1 MRSKVWGIG
10 VIWLGLALLARNF
23 NLVFFRD
30 FLSQFWPLLI
40 VLFGLTYF
48 MESGK
53 ESKAVGL
60 LIVVLGLGLLG
71 DHLGW
76 FAFNMRNFWNIF
88 WALALILFGWLI
100 LSGGAAGKPNLVV
113 MGGLERKGSP
123 WELKSGSFFV
133 IMGGVDLDLRDA
145 VIPEGETNL
154 DFTIVMGGVDLRVPE
169 DIEVHCQGSAV
180 LGGLEFFGQSAGGI
194 YGGRTL
200 QQGSV
205 TAGKKVTITCRTL
218 MGGVEIK

>member
-1 MRSKVWGIG
+1 M
-10 VIWLGLALLARNF
+10 
-23 NLVFFRD
+23 
-30 FLSQFWPLLI
+30 
-40 VLFGLTYF
+40 
-48 MESGK
+48 
-53 ESKAVGL
+53 
-60 LIVVLGLGLLG
+60 
-71 DHLGW
+71 
-76 FAFNMRNFWNIF
+76 
-88 WALALILFGWLI
+88 
-100 LSGGAAGKPNLVV
+100 
-113 MGGLERKGSP
+113 
-123 WELKSGSFFV
+123 
-133 IMGGVDLDLRDA
+133 DLRDA

-180 LGGLEFFGQSAGGI
+180 LGGLEFFGQCAGGI